1 MRQAPPRQGIP
12 DIDLTRPFA
21 YVASNM
27 HRNLSDFERAL
38 PHMRSAPADEGTVRA
53 IVVRPKTDER
63 AILST
68 GKLTPGLGLQGDNW
82 GDSRPA
88 EAIPTE
94 AESSNQ
100 VSLMSSRVIAELAV
114 TEDRWPL
121 AGDNLYVDFDLS
133 SENLP
138 PGSRIKVGTALL
150 EITGEPHTGCRKFS
164 RRFGN
169 DAVAFVNS
177 AEGKQLNLRGIF
189 ARVLQAGSVRVG
201 DAIKKLT

>member
-1 MRQAPPRQGIP
+1 M
-12 DIDLTRPFA
+12 
-21 YVASNM
+21 
-27 HRNLSDFERAL
+27 
-38 PHMRSAPADEGTVRA
+38 RA

-63 AILST
+63 AILSA

-82 GDSRPA
+82 GDSRTA

-138 PGSRIKVGTALL
+138 PGSLIEVGTALL

-177 AEGKQLNLRGIF
+177 AEGKHLNLRGIF

-201 DAIKKLT
+201 DAIRKSA